1 MNARRSAVSSM
12 ILIGR
17 LPATSSQKTQFSKS
31 PLQHIDVEQQAV
43 SPAAAQNVRV
53 GAAAARHPAVCRGLA
68 REHLAH
74 SRDIGSDLSFSI
86 SGRIAVSRW
95 VSKVRL

>member
-1 MNARRSAVSSM
+1 MNARMSAVSSM

-31 PLQHIDVEQQAV
+31 TIQQIDVEQQVV
-43 SPAAAQNVRV
+43 SPAAAQDVRV

-74 SRDIGSDLSFSI
+74 SRYIGSHLSFSK
-86 SGRIAVSRW
+86 SG
-95 VSKVRL
+95 